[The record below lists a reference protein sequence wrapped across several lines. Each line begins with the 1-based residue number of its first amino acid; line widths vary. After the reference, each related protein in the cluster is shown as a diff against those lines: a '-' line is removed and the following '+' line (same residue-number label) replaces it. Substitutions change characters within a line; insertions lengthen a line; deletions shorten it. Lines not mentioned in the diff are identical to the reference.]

1 MAMERK
7 GKQMINSVKAIEN
20 FQKGLYDSLLQD
32 IYVDEMLVAHQRERY
47 INAIK
52 EYEILFCQDD
62 INIFSAPGRTE
73 VCGNHTDHQHG
84 KVLAASINL
93 DIIAIAS
100 TNNSNIVKVVSNGY
114 DMISIDVN
122 DLEIRENET
131 GDTASLVRGV
141 LRGLKDR
148 GYKINGFNAYTTSE
162 VLIGSGLSSSA
173 AFENVI
179 GAIVSGLFNDNKID
193 AITLAQVSK
202 FAENVYFKKP
212 CGLMDQMASAVG
224 GLIYVDF
231 KNPEVP
237 LVTKLEVDFEKYGY
251 SICIVDTKGS
261 HVDLTDD
268 YAMIPLEMK
277 KVANYFGKDVLR
289 DCDATQFYLHL
300 PEIRKVA
307 GDRATLR
314 AFHFFKEERHVENA
328 VAALKKD
335 DIKTFL
341 SIIKNSGNSSFKYLQ
356 NVYTNRD
363 VQNQNVSVALAF
375 SGALL
380 LEQYGVSRVHGG
392 GFAGTIQAFV
402 KNDFVNNYKKF
413 VEAVFGDN
421 SCHVLKIR
429 KQGSI
434 KVI

>member
-1 MAMERK
+1 
-7 GKQMINSVKAIEN
+7 MIDSVKAVEN
-20 FQKGLYDSLLQD
+20 FKKGIYDNLLQD
-32 IYVDEMLVAHQRERY
+32 IYVDEKLIVPQRKRY

-100 TNNSNIVKVVSNGY
+100 TNNSNVVKVVSSGY

-122 DLEIRENET
+122 DLDIRENET

-141 LRGLKDR
+141 LKGLKDR
-148 GYKINGFNAYTTSE
+148 GYKIGGFNAYTTSE

-193 AITLAQVSK
+193 SVTLAQVSK

-212 CGLMDQMASAVG
+212 CGLMDQMASSVG

-237 LVTKLEVDFEKYGY
+237 IVNKLDVEFEKYGY

-277 KVANYFGKDVLR
+277 KVANYFGKEVLR

-335 DIKTFL
+335 DIATFL

>member
-1 MAMERK
+1 
-7 GKQMINSVKAIEN
+7 MIDSVKAVEN
-20 FQKGLYDSLLQD
+20 FKKGIYDNLLQD
-32 IYVDEMLVAHQRERY
+32 IYVDEKLIVPQRKRY

-100 TNNSNIVKVVSNGY
+100 TNNSNVVKVVSSGY

-122 DLEIRENET
+122 DLDIRENET

-141 LRGLKDR
+141 LKGLKDR
-148 GYKINGFNAYTTSE
+148 GYKIGGFNAYTTSE

-193 AITLAQVSK
+193 SVTLAQVSK

-212 CGLMDQMASAVG
+212 CGLMDQMASSVG

-237 LVTKLEVDFEKYGY
+237 IVNKLDVEFEKYGY

-277 KVANYFGKDVLR
+277 KVANYFGKEVLR

-335 DIKTFL
+335 DIATFL

-402 KNDFVNNYKKF
+402 KNDFVDNYKKF

>member
-1 MAMERK
+1 
-7 GKQMINSVKAIEN
+7 MIDSVKAVEN
-20 FQKGLYDSLLQD
+20 FKKGIYDNLLQD
-32 IYVDEMLVAHQRERY
+32 IYVDEKLIVHQRKRY

-100 TNNSNIVKVVSNGY
+100 TNNSNVVKVVSSGY

-122 DLEIRENET
+122 DLDIRENET

-141 LRGLKDR
+141 LKGLKDR
-148 GYKINGFNAYTTSE
+148 GYKIGGFNAYTTSE

-193 AITLAQVSK
+193 SVTLAQVSK

-212 CGLMDQMASAVG
+212 CGLMDQMASSVG

-237 LVTKLEVDFEKYGY
+237 IVNKLDVEFEKYGY

-277 KVANYFGKDVLR
+277 KVANYFGKEVLR

-335 DIKTFL
+335 DIATFL

-402 KNDFVNNYKKF
+402 KNDFVDNYKKF

>member
-1 MAMERK
+1 
-7 GKQMINSVKAIEN
+7 MIDSVKAVEN
-20 FQKGLYDSLLQD
+20 FKKGIYDNLLQD
-32 IYVDEMLVAHQRERY
+32 IYVDEKLIVPQRKRY

-100 TNNSNIVKVVSNGY
+100 TNNSNVVKVVSSGY

-122 DLEIRENET
+122 DLDIRENET

-141 LRGLKDR
+141 LKGLKDR
-148 GYKINGFNAYTTSE
+148 GYKIGGFNAYTTSE

-193 AITLAQVSK
+193 SVTLAQVSK

-212 CGLMDQMASAVG
+212 CGLMDQMASSVG

-237 LVTKLEVDFEKYGY
+237 IVNKLDVEFEKYGY

-277 KVANYFGKDVLR
+277 KVANYFGKEVLR

-335 DIKTFL
+335 DIATFL

-402 KNDFVNNYKKF
+402 KNEFVDNYKKF

>member
-1 MAMERK
+1 
-7 GKQMINSVKAIEN
+7 MIDSVKAVEN
-20 FQKGLYDSLLQD
+20 FKKGIYDNLLQD
-32 IYVDEMLVAHQRERY
+32 IYVDEKLIVPQRKRY

-100 TNNSNIVKVVSNGY
+100 TNNSNVVKVVSSGY

-122 DLEIRENET
+122 DLDIRENET

-141 LRGLKDR
+141 LKGLKDR
-148 GYKINGFNAYTTSE
+148 GYKIGGFNAYTTSE

-193 AITLAQVSK
+193 SVTLAQVSK

-212 CGLMDQMASAVG
+212 CGLMDQMASSVG

-237 LVTKLEVDFEKYGY
+237 IVNKLDVEFEKYGY

-277 KVANYFGKDVLR
+277 KVANYFGKEVLR

-335 DIKTFL
+335 DIAAFL

-402 KNDFVNNYKKF
+402 KNEFVDNYKKF

>member
-1 MAMERK
+1 
-7 GKQMINSVKAIEN
+7 MIDSVKAVEN
-20 FQKGLYDSLLQD
+20 FKKGIYDNLLQD
-32 IYVDEMLVAHQRERY
+32 IYVDEKLIVHQRKRY

-100 TNNSNIVKVVSNGY
+100 TNNSNVVKVVSSGY

-122 DLEIRENET
+122 HLDIRENET

-141 LRGLKDR
+141 LKGLKDR
-148 GYKINGFNAYTTSE
+148 GYKIGGFNAYTTSE

-193 AITLAQVSK
+193 SVTLAQVSK

-212 CGLMDQMASAVG
+212 CGLMDQMASSVG

-237 LVTKLEVDFEKYGY
+237 IVNKLDVEFEKYGY

-277 KVANYFGKDVLR
+277 KVANYFGKEVLR

-335 DIKTFL
+335 DIATFL

-402 KNDFVNNYKKF
+402 KNDFVDNYKKF

>member
-1 MAMERK
+1 
-7 GKQMINSVKAIEN
+7 
-20 FQKGLYDSLLQD
+20 
-32 IYVDEMLVAHQRERY
+32 
-47 INAIK
+47 
-52 EYEILFCQDD
+52 
-62 INIFSAPGRTE
+62 
-73 VCGNHTDHQHG
+73 
-84 KVLAASINL
+84 
-93 DIIAIAS
+93 
-100 TNNSNIVKVVSNGY
+100 
-114 DMISIDVN
+114 MISIDIN
-122 DLEIRENET
+122 DLEIRESET

-141 LRGLKDR
+141 LKGLKER
-148 GYKINGFNAYTTSE
+148 GYKIGGFNAYTTSE

-173 AFENVI
+173 AFENVV

-193 AITLAQVSK
+193 AITLAQTSK

-212 CGLMDQMASAVG
+212 CGLMDQMASSVG

-231 KNPEVP
+231 KNPEKPIVN
-237 LVTKLEVDFEKYGY
+237 KLDVDFEKYGY

-277 KVANYFGKDVLR
+277 KVANYFGKEVLR

-328 VAALKKD
+328 VDALKKD
-335 DIKTFL
+335 DVGAFL

>member
-1 MAMERK
+1 
-7 GKQMINSVKAIEN
+7 MIDSVKAVEN
-20 FQKGLYDSLLQD
+20 FKKGIYDNLLQD
-32 IYVDEMLVAHQRERY
+32 IYVDEKLIVPQRKRY

-100 TNNSNIVKVVSNGY
+100 TNNSNVVKVVSSGY

-122 DLEIRENET
+122 DLDIRENET

-141 LRGLKDR
+141 LKGLKDR
-148 GYKINGFNAYTTSE
+148 GYKIGGFNAYTTSE

-179 GAIVSGLFNDNKID
+179 GVIVSGLFNDNKID
-193 AITLAQVSK
+193 SVTLAQVSK

-212 CGLMDQMASAVG
+212 CGLMDQMASSVG

-237 LVTKLEVDFEKYGY
+237 IVNKLDVEFEKYGY

-277 KVANYFGKDVLR
+277 KVANYFGKEVLR

-335 DIKTFL
+335 DIATFL

-402 KNDFVNNYKKF
+402 KNDFVDNYKKF